1 MKTTNRLQKL
11 LPGLLLAAAGL
22 SLLVSGT
29 ALAER
34 DEYADLNAP
43 PKTKN
48 TYTSTRHRKQ
58 KIPIPILPAGRSPSI
73 TTFSSPGGVTRTTHM
88 ASILPMPDRR
98 LKIYGLRC
106 TARSTGL
113 T

>member
-48 TYTSTRHRKQ
+48 TYTDIASW
-58 KIPIPILPAGRSPSI
+58 SI
-73 TTFSSPGGVTRTTHM
+73 AFDNDIFVPGG
-88 ASILPMPDRR
+88 
-98 LKIYGLRC
+98 
-106 TARSTGL
+106 TAG
-113 T
+113 